1 MRQGILAAA
10 GVGAMLI
17 AAPALAGADNQTSQ
31 SNVTYEDLDLSTE
44 AGQKELDQRITIAAR
59 KTCGLNPYQSRGSG
73 RFFLRNRK
81 ESLAAG
87 HRLYFRQICSA
98 DPQGIAVFQFS

>member
-17 AAPALAGADNQTSQ
+17 AARALVGADNQTSQ

-59 KTCGLNPYQSRGSG
+59 KTCGQGRHTTGTRTVSRDQRRCIASAE
-73 RFFLRNRK
+73 RQAK
-81 ESLAAG
+81 STLAAVIEEQRRG
-87 HRLYFRQICSA
+87 
-98 DPQGIAVFQFS
+98 G

>member
-31 SNVTYEDLDLSTE
+31 SNVT
-44 AGQKELDQRITIAAR
+44 
-59 KTCGLNPYQSRGSG
+59 
-73 RFFLRNRK
+73 
-81 ESLAAG
+81 
-87 HRLYFRQICSA
+87 
-98 DPQGIAVFQFS
+98 

>member
-59 KTCGLNPYQSRGSG
+59 KTCGLGRHTAGTRTVSRDQRRCIASAE
-73 RFFLRNRK
+73 RQAK
-81 ESLAAG
+81 STLAAVIEEQRRG
-87 HRLYFRQICSA
+87 
-98 DPQGIAVFQFS
+98 G